1 MMADAAAA
9 TIAARSTTTSTPS
22 TRSPSLQALPTT
34 RCDHSNH
41 GPLSA
46 RRSQCCGTAAPAR
59 SQWSGPPPPLTAM
72 PAGSTAARPLAPASQ
87 RWHRRCQEAT
97 AALPAALRS
106 GGSGSSAACT
116 AQLRALWRCPAGSAV
131 CIVAPPA
138 APGQHWRCIRAA
150 PEPAAPRGSASA
162 TWLCPPAALA
172 QNRERIGAQARK
184 DCGGQG
190 RTSQTEPMKYY
201 DYTRL
206 THSSIDALKS
216 S

>member
-9 TIAARSTTTSTPS
+9 AIAARSTTTSTPS
-22 TRSPSLQALPTT
+22 TRSPSLQALPAT

-41 GPLSA
+41 GALSA

-150 PEPAAPRGSASA
+150 PEPAAPRGSASGHVA
-162 TWLCPPAALA
+162 VPTRSAGPKSRENRGTSAAVTDHDLPRPPV
-172 QNRERIGAQARK
+172 
-184 DCGGQG
+184 GGWGTTGTQ
-190 RTSQTEPMKYY
+190 
-201 DYTRL
+201 
-206 THSSIDALKS
+206 
-216 S
+216 